1 MIDIQEGTGDYLIVR
16 LPYSKEAV
24 ERMHLIKGRKW
35 HPEGKFWTV
44 PADNDTK
51 MLIKQLFQCEI
62 TGTSQLITIN
72 DKSDKKAK
80 VDEFAVLLRFEKEL
94 RLKGYS
100 SKTIK
105 SYVGHV
111 RRFFTY
117 LGDRSETIAI
127 GNIREYTLM
136 LLSTNNCS
144 HAYVNQALSAL
155 KFLML
160 NVLKNEREVFDIPR
174 CKKEQKLPEIM
185 SRSEVALVL
194 DSVSNLKHKAL
205 LALIY
210 SAGLRVG
217 EVVKLC
223 ITDIDSKRRLVHVK
237 QGKGRKDRYTILS
250 EVAVDILRTYVK
262 KYRPEGWLFPG
273 ADETKHLTERSVEC
287 VFREACQK
295 ARIYRKY
302 TVHTLRHSFA
312 THLLES
318 GTDLRYI
325 QELLGHASSKT
336 TEIYTHVCEKDIQRI
351 RSPLDDL
358 AFSTKANFPETDS
371 VTPPLKEYSR
381 NKFGK

>member
-1 MIDIQEGTGDYLIVR
+1 MIDIQEGTGDCLIVR
-16 LPYSKEAV
+16 FPYSKEAV
-24 ERMHLIKGRKW
+24 DKIHLIKGRKW

-44 PADNDTK
+44 PADSNTK
-51 MLIKQLFQCEI
+51 MLIKKLFRGE
-62 TGTSQLITIN
+62 TTDSSQLANIT
-72 DKSDKKAK
+72 DKSDKKAI
-80 VDEFAVLLRFEKEL
+80 VDEYAVLLRFEEEL

-100 SKTIK
+100 PKTIK

-117 LGDRSETIAI
+117 MGDSSQTISI
-127 GNIREYTLM
+127 GSIREYTIT
-136 LLSTNNCS
+136 LLSSNNCS

-160 NVLKNEREVFDIPR
+160 NVMKNERRVFDIPR

-194 DSVSNLKHKAL
+194 NSVSNLKHKAL

-217 EVVKLC
+217 EVVKLYM
-223 ITDIDSKRRLVHVK
+223 TDIDSKRGLVHVK

-312 THLLES
+312 THLLEN

-325 QELLGHASSKT
+325 QELLGHANSKT

-351 RSPLDDL
+351 RSPLDDI
-358 AFSTKANFPETDS
+358 AFSAKENFPETAS
-371 VTPPLKEYSR
+371 VTPPAKEYSR

>member
-1 MIDIQEGTGDYLIVR
+1 MVNIQEGAGNCLIVR
-16 LPYSKEAV
+16 FPYSKEAV
-24 ERMHLIKGRKW
+24 DRMRLIKGRRW

-44 PADNDTK
+44 PADDNTR
-51 MLIKQLFQCEI
+51 MLIQQLSE
-62 TGTSQLITIN
+62 GEKLDSSQKVVTTERFGKN
-72 DKSDKKAK
+72 GKADWS
-80 VDEFAVLLRFEKEL
+80 VVLLRFEEEL

-100 SKTIK
+100 PKTIK
-105 SYVGHV
+105 SYIGHV
-111 RRFFTY
+111 RRFFNY
-117 LGDRSETIAI
+117 LGDGFNSIVI
-127 GNIREYTLM
+127 DNIREYTIT
-136 LLSTNNCS
+136 LLSTDCS

-160 NVLKNEREVFDIPR
+160 NVIKNGCGGFDIPR
-174 CKKEQKLPEIM
+174 CKREQKLPEIM
-185 SRSEVALVL
+185 SRSEVASVL
-194 DSVSNLKHKAL
+194 NSVSNLKHKSL
-205 LALIY
+205 LMLIY

-217 EVVKLC
+217 EAVRLC
-223 ITDIDSKRRLVHVK
+223 ITDIDSKRGLVHVR

-250 EVAVDILRTYVK
+250 SAAVDILRKYVK
-262 KYRPEGWLFPG
+262 KYRPEEWLFPG

-295 ARIYRKY
+295 AKILKKY

-351 RSPLDDL
+351 RSPLDD
-358 AFSTKANFPETDS
+358 FVFTTKDDFPETAS
-371 VTPPLKEYSR
+371 VTPPVKECSR